1 MYSNDSFK
9 FYANYFNIYELLSIP
24 RINQIAEKDDLWL
37 NISRNRSISK
47 MISPPFFWISQE
59 ILWA

>member
-9 FYANYFNIYELLSIP
+9 FYGNYFKIYELLSIP